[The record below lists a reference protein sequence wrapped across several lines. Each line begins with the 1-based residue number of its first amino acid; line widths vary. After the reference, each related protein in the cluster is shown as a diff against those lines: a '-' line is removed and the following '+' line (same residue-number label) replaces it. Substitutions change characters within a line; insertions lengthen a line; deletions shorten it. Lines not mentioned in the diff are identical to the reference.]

1 MGQLATLGAGL
12 AGAAIS
18 KSGKIANTL
27 LEHASE
33 AIIETSYNSIKSSI
47 VAKKKGKK

>member
-12 AGAAIS
+12 IGATIS
-18 KSGKIANTL
+18 KSGKIANTV

-33 AIIETSYNSIKSSI
+33 AIIETSVNSIKSSI
-47 VAKKKGKK
+47 GAKKKKK